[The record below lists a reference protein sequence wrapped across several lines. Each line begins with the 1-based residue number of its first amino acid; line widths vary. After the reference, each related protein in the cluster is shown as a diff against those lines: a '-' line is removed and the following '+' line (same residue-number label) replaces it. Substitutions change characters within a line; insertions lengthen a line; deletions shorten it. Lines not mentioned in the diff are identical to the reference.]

1 MPASTG
7 KRICYQL
14 KVFEFELHV
23 RLGKTPRRDKNF
35 AAEITIFNAKVN
47 RMQTEQEISGEHI
60 TNNASVRN
68 TLIER
73 GIRPERLPQAQKS
86 ARPRPGA

>member
-1 MPASTG
+1 
-7 KRICYQL
+7 
-14 KVFEFELHV
+14 LHV